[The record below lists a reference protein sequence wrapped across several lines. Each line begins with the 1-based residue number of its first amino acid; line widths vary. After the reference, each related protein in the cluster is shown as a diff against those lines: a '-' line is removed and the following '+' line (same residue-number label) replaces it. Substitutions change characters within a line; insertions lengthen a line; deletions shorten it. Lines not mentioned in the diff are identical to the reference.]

1 MDTTGHLTCCEQAGD
16 DLAVLVQDFGVGD
29 DLQAAH
35 GVVHACGDLDGIVG
49 SGIQL
54 VCKAGAAEVGVV
66 LGLNIAVPGVHGLG
80 QSGTV
85 HADLLSQLL
94 VGLALEGIA
103 LLDVALDDAG
113 IIDHLLIN
121 DQPAVAAGLSDLSG
135 GDNVTGT
142 DFVNEALALGIDQ
155 HSTVAAQALG
165 DQRSAVVLDSGVDL
179 DLVHI
184 HGVSTDGLCHLDAL
198 AQDARGVGGHK
209 ALQLGLVLN
218 DHIHVCAE
226 TAGGQDH
233 GLGVDGDGLTG
244 SAGGLD
250 ANSSAVVIGQDLGGG
265 GVQHHL
271 DTSLLAVLLQQGHHV
286 SAHRDVDGISAV
298 GAQGLHQSRV
308 IDTLAA
314 DHGIQLHQLNAVK
327 VAGGVGLV
335 GSPLLGHGSSQSGD
349 GLVVSILFS
358 SSLQGLFD
366 TCALGKLVL
375 ILIHGLAGVHAAG
388 SAHGVAAHHGLA
400 LHDDNALA
408 LAGGSQGSGHA
419 CAACTHDDDVGI
431 NGRVLSRLSVVLHS
445 GLEIL
450 RLQTSSGNGSSGC
463 LLDGIGGDG
472 CGRHAVHGNAAALGN
487 GSGQLLDCLGANA
500 LGLIGTLSGAAGDL
514 AVGQGQGNSNI
525 AAKALGSAGKI
536 AGSTRAGGGGGLAA
550 AAVAQQAHCNDS
562 GHGQRCNA
570 LFHLRVFHGF
580 FFFLL
585 S

>member
-1 MDTTGHLTCCEQAGD
+1 M
-16 DLAVLVQDFGVGD
+16 
-29 DLQAAH
+29 
-35 GVVHACGDLDGIVG
+35 
-49 SGIQL
+49 
-54 VCKAGAAEVGVV
+54 
-66 LGLNIAVPGVHGLG
+66 
-80 QSGTV
+80 
-85 HADLLSQLL
+85 
-94 VGLALEGIA
+94 
-103 LLDVALDDAG
+103 
-113 IIDHLLIN
+113 
-121 DQPAVAAGLSDLSG
+121 
-135 GDNVTGT
+135 
-142 DFVNEALALGIDQ
+142 
-155 HSTVAAQALG
+155 
-165 DQRSAVVLDSGVDL
+165 DL

-184 HGVSTDGLCHLDAL
+184 HGVSADGLCHLDAL
-198 AQDARGVGGHK
+198 AQDAGGVGGHK

-233 GLGVDGDGLTG
+233 GLGVDGNGLTG

-286 SAHRDVDGISAV
+286 SAHRDDLALLIHRAVDPLDRCAACRGDAVQGDALLTQPVDGISAV

-366 TCALGKLVL
+366 TCSLSELVL

-408 LAGGSQGSGHA
+408 LAGSSQGSGHA
-419 CAACTHDDDVGI
+419 CAACAHDDDVGI

-450 RLQTSSGNGSSGC
+450 RLQTSSGDGSSGC

-487 GSGQLLDCLGANA
+487 GSGQLLDCLGAHA

-514 AVGQGQGNSNI
+514 AVGQGQGNGNI